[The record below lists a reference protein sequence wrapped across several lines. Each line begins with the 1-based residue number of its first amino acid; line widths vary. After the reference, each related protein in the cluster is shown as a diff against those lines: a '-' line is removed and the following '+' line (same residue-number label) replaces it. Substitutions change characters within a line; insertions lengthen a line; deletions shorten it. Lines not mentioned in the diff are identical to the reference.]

1 MTLISKKRI
10 LFIIVMASIIITVFI
25 TVGRA
30 NNMSSYKKNN
40 KNQIIIGLSLD
51 SLAVERWQTDRDIFT
66 AKAKELGADVIV
78 QTANNDTAEQVNQ
91 IKYLI
96 DENIDVLVVVPHDSE
111 ALANVVEMAIKRGIK
126 VIAYDRI
133 VRNANVNLYIS
144 FDNSMVGELMGKALL
159 SKVPKGNYIVING
172 DKEDYN
178 THMVNSGF
186 KKVLSPD
193 IQNNNIKIV
202 SEIWANSWKE
212 VDAYN
217 CVESALSKNEKIDAI
232 MAGDDRLAE
241 AAIQA
246 LAERRL
252 AGDVMVVGQ
261 DAELTGCQ
269 RIVDGVQLMT
279 VYKPIRIL
287 AQKAAEYAVK
297 LAKGENIQANNNIYD
312 GKQNVPFQMETPYEV
327 DKANMMDTIVKDKF
341 HSIEDIY
348 RNIPKEE
355 WPKAN

>member
-10 LFIIVMASIIITVFI
+10 LFIIVTASIIIPVFI
-25 TVGRA
+25 TAGRA

-40 KNQIIIGLSLD
+40 KNQIKIGLSLD

-78 QTANNDTAEQVNQ
+78 QTANNNTSEQVNQ

-96 DENIDVLVVVPHDSE
+96 NENIDVLVVVPHDSE

-144 FDNSMVGELMGKALL
+144 FDNSMVGELMGEALV

-172 DKEDYN
+172 DRDDYN
-178 THMVNSGF
+178 THMVNSTF
-186 KKVLSPD
+186 KKVLSPY

-212 VDAYN
+212 EDAYN
-217 CVESALSKNEKIDAI
+217 CVEDALSKNEKIDAI

-261 DAELTGCQ
+261 DAELTACQ

-297 LAKGENIQANNNIYD
+297 LAKNENIQANSNIYD
-312 GKQNVPFQMETPYEV
+312 GKQIVPFQMETPYEV
-327 DKANMMDTIVKDKF
+327 DKANMVDTIVKDKF

-348 RNIPKEE
+348 RNIPKED
-355 WPKAN
+355 WPKVN